1 MQNRRQNCGKLFITI
16 ISMLLLLYFTNS
28 PACNAS
34 IIGNHTITDTP
45 SYNFSK
51 GFYNI
56 VKYAVSSE
64 SDFIILSETK
74 IPYLNLQYIS
84 SSDGYLEINI
94 TPKEGPVPYITLDDT
109 WTTTGLKFIKKMVF
123 NETAIFTLSPPL
135 TFSDFN
141 SSRVTGSGITLYELY
156 NWPKLYGAINFSFT
170 TIDEISIDF
179 DWHPTN
185 PRQGDEL
192 TFFTLN
198 DFIFMNITWEIT
210 GEENSEK
217 NNTEI
222 LKIEDVK
229 AGEYVITVTG
239 YDEFNHIH
247 SITKHII
254 VEPSLIDEKVS
265 DIQLFLLEYPD
276 SSKLR
281 EKIEITAVIDY
292 YIPKSTDIK
301 LLIMDLE
308 SNANISII
316 NDTLLGNGT
325 TEYIFKHTSRKTGNL
340 DLLFRLFYNIEDQ
353 WIEQT
358 NAQKAFTIQISDIE
372 KPENKIPSFPIISI
386 VIGITFIYLV
396 SKKGVTNKIYSEKIN

>member
-1 MQNRRQNCGKLFITI
+1 
-16 ISMLLLLYFTNS
+16 
-28 PACNAS
+28 
-34 IIGNHTITDTP
+34 
-45 SYNFSK
+45 
-51 GFYNI
+51 
-56 VKYAVSSE
+56 
-64 SDFIILSETK
+64 
-74 IPYLNLQYIS
+74 
-84 SSDGYLEINI
+84 
-94 TPKEGPVPYITLDDT
+94 
-109 WTTTGLKFIKKMVF
+109 
-123 NETAIFTLSPPL
+123 
-135 TFSDFN
+135 
-141 SSRVTGSGITLYELY
+141 
-156 NWPKLYGAINFSFT
+156 
-170 TIDEISIDF
+170 
-179 DWHPTN
+179 
-185 PRQGDEL
+185 
-192 TFFTLN
+192 
-198 DFIFMNITWEIT
+198 MNITWEIT

-265 DIQLFLLEYPD
+265 DIQLFILEYPD